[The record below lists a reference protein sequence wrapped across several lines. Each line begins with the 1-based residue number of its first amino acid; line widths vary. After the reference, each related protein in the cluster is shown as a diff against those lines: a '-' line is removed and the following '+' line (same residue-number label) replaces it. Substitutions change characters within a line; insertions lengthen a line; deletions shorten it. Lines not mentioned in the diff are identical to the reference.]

1 MLTYAEVL
9 RKREMADYD
18 KDEREREQ
26 ERKEKWPQKVTLKEE
41 LDATVT
47 IELPDNIILKYALE
61 AHARDIT
68 LNKMFNI
75 ALKDALKDVEYR
87 FEHDSKPQFLTENK

>member
-9 RKREMADYD
+9 RKRETAMYR
-18 KDEREREQ
+18 KDEQ
-26 ERKEKWPQKVTLKEE
+26 ERKEKWPQKVSIKEE

-68 LNKMFNI
+68 LNKMLNI
-75 ALKDALKDVEYR
+75 ALKDAIKDVEYR

>member
-1 MLTYAEVL
+1 MTTYAEVL
-9 RKREMADYD
+9 RKKTMN
-18 KDEREREQ
+18 EQ
-26 ERKEKWPQKVTLKEE
+26 KRKEKWPQTVSIKEKP
-41 LDATVT
+41 DAVVT

-68 LNKMFNI
+68 LTNMIYI
-75 ALKDALKDVEYR
+75 ALNVAIKDVEYR